1 MKSMTQKLRIFESG
15 TEFENV
21 LKVYNDQMDEVSIQN
36 TNLCVE
42 LKKLS
47 SLYSKIECKT
57 FNDPS

>member
-1 MKSMTQKLRIFESG
+1 MFESG

-21 LKVYNDQMDEVSIQN
+21 LKVYNDQMDEVSTQN
-36 TNLCVE
+36 TNLCAE

-57 FNDPS
+57 INDPS